1 MGGKERSIDMQESKY
16 LNEQDKIIMT
26 QSELEEKIR
35 EEAERTA
42 DEATW
47 KYRVDNERLEKEN
60 KELKDQIEEMKAYLE
75 KAKATEK
82 DYLLLQVRYDQ
93 MLRASKELAQ
103 CLQYETGN
111 GFIK

>member
-1 MGGKERSIDMQESKY
+1 M
-16 LNEQDKIIMT
+16 
-26 QSELEEKIR
+26 
-35 EEAERTA
+35 
-42 DEATW
+42 
-47 KYRVDNERLEKEN
+47 
-60 KELKDQIEEMKAYLE
+60 KDQIEEMKAYLE